1 MPFKSISAP
10 RKASSVDAELTAAA
24 ALTSPSLVVMVSTDP
39 VRLAVQ
45 PSTGTSKI
53 VNASLSSADEVALLG
68 RDVALVRS
76 GDDVWALRGLS
87 HQPKL
92 EQVTRDVRSLASS
105 PSGEAALCLGWDGR
119 GTALTLGN
127 NEVDARS
134 FTLRGDHRAIA
145 LGHNETWTI
154 VESGEAGEMR
164 IHPGLTPEPG
174 PRDRAMLPRQ
184 ARAFDRLR
192 AGQHLGAA
200 FKRGGQEA
208 AIITRTQ
215 GGCSAKMVRFHDAIV
230 DVAAIETS
238 LFVAFEDGS
247 VRLYDKAS
255 LAGAG
260 ESALEATFTSSS
272 RQHGDPRTLIA
283 DRASLW
289 IGTSTGEVL
298 SASAIR
304 KNAL

>member
-1 MPFKSISAP
+1 
-10 RKASSVDAELTAAA
+10 
-24 ALTSPSLVVMVSTDP
+24 
-39 VRLAVQ
+39 
-45 PSTGTSKI
+45 TSKI

-145 LGHNETWTI
+145 LGQNETWTI
-154 VESGEAGEMR
+154 VESGEAGEVR

-174 PRDRAMLPRQ
+174 PRDRALLP
-184 ARAFDRLR
+184 
-192 AGQHLGAA
+192 
-200 FKRGGQEA
+200 
-208 AIITRTQ
+208 
-215 GGCSAKMVRFHDAIV
+215 
-230 DVAAIETS
+230 
-238 LFVAFEDGS
+238 
-247 VRLYDKAS
+247 
-255 LAGAG
+255 
-260 ESALEATFTSSS
+260 
-272 RQHGDPRTLIA
+272 
-283 DRASLW
+283 
-289 IGTSTGEVL
+289 
-298 SASAIR
+298 
-304 KNAL
+304 